1 MKTLLKNRRTYRNR
15 IGAPDDDHATMKNEG
30 SDDEDPHD
38 GNNTDSWDE
47 MYQTDKEGDNGEDKG
62 DNVEDGDEEG
72 GDGIKD
78 GDEEGGADNEDEVN
92 LEISGSREGGGDEG
106 GSEDGDRNNGKEGYG
121 SCSVSGRKDDEGRNG
136 MKRKNRD
143 DEPVT
148 RAKRTKRDVSGGHQA
163 TQPMKKLLLRK
174 KSGKK

>member
-92 LEISGSREGGGDEG
+92 LEISGSRDGGGDEG